1 MKWKNIKIARKL
13 IFVFLAIGLFAVAVL
28 GFMSYNQSKN
38 ALIEKS
44 FDQLQAIRDIKK
56 SQIESFFNERKG
68 DLTVYAYNTA
78 LQMAAQRF
86 IHAYDSAGLNGE
98 LWQKWDR
105 AHGAKFEQYVRE
117 YGYYDLFI
125 ISNEGDVVYTVA
137 KEGDLGKN
145 LVKGSLANSP
155 LGEAFQKGKNRLSL
169 IDFQWYDISSEPA
182 SFVAGPIKAND
193 GSQIGVL
200 AYQISLEAV
209 NRIMKERSGMG
220 ETGETYL
227 VGTDKKMRSDS
238 YLDPTGHSVQAS
250 FEGTVKNN
258 GVDTEASRD
267 AIGGKIDRKIV
278 IDYNGNPV
286 LSAFTPVDLGD
297 FKWALLAE
305 IDEAEV
311 MQPVNMLGVEI
322 LIIGLILAFI
332 IVIVSIFFSRSI
344 SKPLEMGVKFARQM
358 SEGDL
363 TADIKL
369 DQKDEVG
376 LLADALKNMRN
387 KLRQVVENVQ
397 SGANNIA
404 SASEQLSST
413 SQEMSQGSS
422 EQASSAE
429 EVSSSMEEMASN
441 IQQNT
446 DNAHQTEKISQK
458 ASKDITEGNEAV
470 GKTVVS
476 MRNIADK
483 IGIISEIARQ
493 TNILALNAAVEA
505 ARAGEHGK
513 GFAVVAEEVRKL
525 AARSQES
532 AKEIEESSKSSVDI
546 AERSGKILADIVP
559 DIERTAKLVQEI
571 AAASNEQSSGAE
583 QVNSAI
589 QQLNQV
595 TQQNAAAAEE
605 MATSAEELSSQAESL
620 QEAMAFFK
628 INARQSRKVING
640 NSNHQS
646 GNIHKYSG
654 NISTKKESHGIDIN
668 LKDEIHSFDSF

>member
-13 IFVFLAIGLFAVAVL
+13 IIVFLSIGLFAVAVL
-28 GFMSYNQSKN
+28 GYMSYNQSKK

-56 SQIESFFNERKG
+56 NQIESFFKERKG
-68 DLTVYAYNTA
+68 DLNVYAYNTA
-78 LQMAAQRF
+78 VQLASQRF
-86 IHAYDSAGLNGE
+86 IHAFDSAGLSGE
-98 LWQKWDR
+98 LWKKWDR
-105 AHGAKFEQYVRE
+105 AHGVKFEHYVRE

-145 LVKGSLANSP
+145 LVRGSLANSP
-155 LGEAFQKGKNRLSL
+155 LGEAFQKGKSKLS
-169 IDFQWYDISSEPA
+169 IVDFQWYDVSSEPA

-200 AYQISLEAV
+200 AYQISLKAV
-209 NRIMKERSGMG
+209 NSIMQERSGMG

-227 VGTDKKMRSDS
+227 VGSDKKMRSDS
-238 YLDPTGHSVQAS
+238 YLDPEGHSVQAS
-250 FEGTVKNN
+250 FEGTVKDN
-258 GVDTEASRD
+258 GVDTEASRE
-267 AIGGKIDRKIV
+267 AISGKTDRRIV

-286 LSAFTPVDLGD
+286 LSAYTTVDLGD
-297 FKWALLAE
+297 FHWALMAE
-305 IDEAEV
+305 IDEAEI
-311 MQPVNMLGVEI
+311 MQPVNALGIQIFIVGAI
-322 LIIGLILAFI
+322 LALII
-332 IVIVSIFFSRSI
+332 IVVSVFFSRSI
-344 SKPLEMGVKFARQM
+344 SKPLEMGVNFAKQM
-358 SEGDL
+358 AEGDL
-363 TADIKL
+363 TAEIKL
-369 DQKDEVG
+369 NQNDEIG
-376 LLADALKNMRN
+376 MLAQALVNMRN
-387 KLRQVVENVQ
+387 KLSMVVENVQ

-429 EVSSSMEEMASN
+429 EVSSSMEQMASN

-458 ASKDITEGNEAV
+458 ASKDISEGNDAV

-525 AARSQES
+525 AARSQE
-532 AKEIEESSKSSVDI
+532 AALEIDETSKSSVDI
-546 AERSGKILADIVP
+546 AEQSGKILTEIVP

-571 AAASNEQSSGAE
+571 AAASNEQSSGAA
-583 QVNSAI
+583 QVNNAI

-620 QEAMAFFK
+620 QEAMAFFRIK
-628 INARQSRKVING
+628 ARKTIKSARKTV
-640 NSNHQS
+640 NHGQQTKVS
-646 GNIHKYSG
+646 GQN
-654 NISTKKESHGIDIN
+654 STKVKDPQGVE
-668 LKDEIHSFDSF
+668 LKMGDSDNEFENF